1 MTIAVSVPIVKFT
14 ARNIGG
20 GFRHPPAGGR
30 SRQLHIVLTVTN
42 KFIGP
47 Q

>member
-1 MTIAVSVPIVKFT
+1 MTIDVSVLIVKFT

-30 SRQLHIVLTVTN
+30 SRQLHIVSN
-42 KFIGP
+42 RNPRQRGN
-47 Q
+47 